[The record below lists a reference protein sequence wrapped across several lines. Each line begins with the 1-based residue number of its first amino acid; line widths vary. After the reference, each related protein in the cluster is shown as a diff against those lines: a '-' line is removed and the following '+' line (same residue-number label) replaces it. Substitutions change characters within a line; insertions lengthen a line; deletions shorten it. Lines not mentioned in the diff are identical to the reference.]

1 MPFIFDDTSFDA
13 FNVAPT
19 VSVRLDHVKGLEDTD
34 GETTIVVDV
43 EDADVSAACKGP
55 PTETVATLAI
65 TTTHSNTR
73 ILFIPKT
80 DGYTNSPAGQCSFQ
94 SPPLATCLDKVG
106 LTKRNGDVRLPGHAW

>member
-1 MPFIFDDTSFDA
+1 M
-13 FNVAPT
+13 
-19 VSVRLDHVKGLEDTD
+19 RLDHVKGLEDTD

-43 EDADVSAACKGP
+43 EDVEDVDVSAACKGP

-80 DGYTNSPAGQCSFQ
+80 DGYTNSPAGR
-94 SPPLATCLDKVG
+94 L
-106 LTKRNGDVRLPGHAW
+106 NVR